1 MSFKYKTIMIVD
13 DDAIDNYLVNVLIKT
28 NNIAETILEFDNG
41 EKAIE
46 YLHNNKNN
54 HDNLPEIILLDI
66 YMPRMNGIEFID
78 KLDELDIKCGKK
90 CKICVVSSSIND
102 NDILRT
108 KLNANVFKYTTKP
121 ITPEFL
127 LSL

>member
-1 MSFKYKTIMIVD
+1 MSYKYKKIMIID
-13 DDAIDNYLVNVLIKT
+13 DDAIDNYLVNVLIKA
-28 NNIAETILEFDNG
+28 NNIAETILEYDNG
-41 EKAIE
+41 EKALE
-46 YLHNNKNN
+46 YLNENRNN
-54 HDNLPEIILLDI
+54 HENLPEIILLDI
-66 YMPRMNGIEFID
+66 YMPRMDGIEFID
-78 KLDELDIKCGKK
+78 KLDELDIQCGKK

-108 KLNANVFKYTTKP
+108 KLNTNVYKYTTKP

>member
-1 MSFKYKTIMIVD
+1 MSFKYKTILIVD

-66 YMPRMNGIEFID
+66 FFQFESSDSITNSS
-78 KLDELDIKCGKK
+78 KELKN
-90 CKICVVSSSIND
+90 SSASC
-102 NDILRT
+102 
-108 KLNANVFKYTTKP
+108 
-121 ITPEFL
+121 
-127 LSL
+127 S

>member
-1 MSFKYKTIMIVD
+1 MIID

-28 NNIAETILEFDNG
+28 NQIAETVLEFDNG

-46 YLHNNKNN
+46 YLQTNRDI
-54 HDNLPEIILLDI
+54 HDNLPELILLDI
-66 YMPRMNGIEFID
+66 YMPRMNGIEFIE
-78 KLDELDIKCGKK
+78 KLDELDIPCGKK

-108 KLNANVFKYTTKP
+108 KLNSNVFKYTTKP

>member
-1 MSFKYKTIMIVD
+1 MSFKYKKIMIID

-28 NNIAETILEFDNG
+28 NNIAETVLEFDNG

-46 YLHNNKNN
+46 YLEVNKSIEE
-54 HDNLPEIILLDI
+54 NLPEIILLDI
-66 YMPRMNGIEFID
+66 YMPIMNGIEFMERMDEID
-78 KLDELDIKCGKK
+78 MKFPQK
-90 CKICVVSSSIND
+90 CKICVVSGSIND

-108 KLNANVFKYTTKP
+108 KLNANVLKYTTKP

>member
-1 MSFKYKTIMIVD
+1 MSVKYKKIMIID

-46 YLHNNKNN
+46 YLDVNRNNQ
-54 HDNLPEIILLDI
+54 DNLPEVILLDI
-66 YMPRMNGIEFID
+66 YMPRMNGIEFIE
-78 KLDELDIKCGKK
+78 KLDELDIQCGKK

-108 KLNANVFKYTTKP
+108 KLNAKVFKYTTKP

>member
-1 MSFKYKTIMIVD
+1 MSFKYKTIMIID

-46 YLHNNKNN
+46 YLQINRDF

-90 CKICVVSSSIND
+90 CKICVVSSSFSARRIIPND
-102 NDILRT
+102 GD
-108 KLNANVFKYTTKP
+108 
-121 ITPEFL
+121 
-127 LSL
+127 S

>member
-1 MSFKYKTIMIVD
+1 MRFKYKKIMIID

-28 NNIAETILEFDNG
+28 NQIAETVLEFDNG
-41 EKAIE
+41 KKAIE
-46 YLHNNKNN
+46 YLEMNKNL
-54 HDNLPEIILLDI
+54 DENLPEIILLDI
-66 YMPRMNGIEFID
+66 YMPRMNGMEFME
-78 KLDELDIKCGKK
+78 KLDEKGINLDKK
-90 CKICVVSSSIND
+90 CKICVVSSSISD

-108 KLNANVFKYTTKP
+108 KLNSNVFKYTTKP

>member
-1 MSFKYKTIMIVD
+1 MSFKYKKIMIID

-28 NNIAETILEFDNG
+28 NQIAETVLEFDNG
-41 EKAIE
+41 KKAIE
-46 YLHNNKNN
+46 YLEMNKNL
-54 HDNLPEIILLDI
+54 DENLPEIILLDI
-66 YMPRMNGIEFID
+66 YMPRMNGMEFME
-78 KLDELDIKCGKK
+78 KLDEKGINLDKK
-90 CKICVVSSSIND
+90 CKICVVSSSISD

-108 KLNANVFKYTTKP
+108 KLNSNVFKYTTKP